1 VIVLDAQG
9 QDFATKR
16 LKPVEALPGYSGML
30 VCRRLYESARGAE
43 ADGLNV
49 EIGSLFGKT
58 ATAIAYGLADRGR
71 GDRLI
76 CIDPFEAWPGEE
88 PLAHYLKAFEPQTPQ
103 ERFMQTLAECEVKN
117 VDLIVA
123 KSQDPQARVAVNGQ
137 VRFAFIDGD
146 HRYEG
151 VKADV
156 EWLLPLM
163 APGGIM
169 VLDDCGAN
177 KETWGVHLVVDELV
191 RPAARKE
198 LYVGETAQNC
208 VFFEMKGGEA

>member
-1 VIVLDAQG
+1 MIVLDARG
-9 QDFATKR
+9 QDLAMKR
-16 LKPVEALPGYSGML
+16 LKPVESLPGYSGML
-30 VCRRLYESARGAE
+30 VCCRLYESARGAE
-43 ADGLNV
+43 AEGMNI

-58 ATAIAYGLADRGR
+58 ATAIAFGLADRGK
-71 GDRLI
+71 GDRLL

-88 PLAHYLKAFEPQTPQ
+88 PLRTYLEAFAPQTPQ
-103 ERFMQTLAECEVKN
+103 ERFMQTLAENDVKN

-123 KSQDPQARVAVNGQ
+123 KSKDPQARVAVNGP
-137 VRFAFIDGD
+137 VRFVFIDGD
-146 HRYEG
+146 HRYEA

-156 EWLLPLM
+156 EWLLPFM

-177 KETWGVHLVVDELV
+177 KEKWGVHRVVDELV
-191 RPAARKE
+191 RPNAERE

-208 VFFEMKGGEA
+208 VFFEMRGAA